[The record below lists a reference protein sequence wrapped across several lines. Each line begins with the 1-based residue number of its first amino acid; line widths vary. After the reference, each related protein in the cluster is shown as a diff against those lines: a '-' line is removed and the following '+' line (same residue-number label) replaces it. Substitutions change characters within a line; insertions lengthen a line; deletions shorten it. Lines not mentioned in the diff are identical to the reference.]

1 MYNLTIH
8 TKRHFIR
15 FRPCAV
21 LFHMNYKNIQ
31 DIPTKTIEEC
41 NENLKNKDYTDK
53 QIQEIN
59 DTMDRIIDIVFDEY
73 INNLLS

>member
-1 MYNLTIH
+1 
-8 TKRHFIR
+8 
-15 FRPCAV
+15 
-21 LFHMNYKNIQ
+21 MNYKNIQ